1 MCVLDHVFDKK
12 ELHNAHR
19 DENGSK
25 RKDFRFTSV
34 QLAVIQTKVTEL
46 KVKYQL
52 PPWNENVVAINLV
65 ISLTNFIAEI
75 AAEQTFEEMME
86 VYELSP
92 SAVLH

>member
-1 MCVLDHVFDKK
+1 
-12 ELHNAHR
+12 
-19 DENGSK
+19 
-25 RKDFRFTSV
+25 
-34 QLAVIQTKVTEL
+34 L